1 MRPMVDRF
9 GFAAGVFL
17 AALPVSGHHSP
28 AMYNQANNVTLE
40 GVVTR
45 FQWAYPHSYLDV
57 RTEDETGA
65 VVWAIEMASPPNL
78 TAMGWTSRSLAPGD
92 VVTVVAN
99 PATNPD
105 RKAGLGN
112 SLRKADGTLL
122 RMNNVTDSRR
132 LFAAADLSGNWLPQ
146 PNRSVLAQFL
156 RPQASLSLTAEG
168 LAAAEIFDAYAD
180 IPSKDCIDETP
191 PLVMLFQEMVNIE
204 LGEDVI
210 VIRQIGKVDREVH
223 MEGASHD
230 GAQFSHA
237 GHSIGRW
244 EDEVLVVDTTHFSD
258 HRIGNAYGVPS
269 GSSKHLVE
277 RFALSPERTAM
288 QYTFRLEDPEYVTE
302 AVTGTVT
309 LTYRPDLPYVNA
321 PCDLESA
328 RRYLEFVE
336 E

>member
-1 MRPMVDRF
+1 MRSMVDRF
-9 GFAAGVFL
+9 GFAAIALL
-17 AALPVSGHHSP
+17 AAPPVSGHHSP
-28 AMYNQANNVTLE
+28 AMYDQANNVTLE

-45 FQWAYPHSYLDV
+45 FHWAYPHSYLDV
-57 RTEDETGA
+57 RTEDEGGA
-65 VVWAIEMASPPNL
+65 VDWAIEMASPPNL

-92 VVTVVAN
+92 RVTVVAN
-99 PATNPD
+99 PSANPD
-105 RKAGLGN
+105 RNAALGN
-112 SLRKADGTLL
+112 SLRKADGTVLS
-122 RMNNVTDSRR
+122 MNSVADSRR

-146 PNRSVLAQFL
+146 PDRSVLSQFL
-156 RPQASLSLTAEG
+156 RPQTSLSLTDEG
-168 LAAAEIFDAYAD
+168 LAAAEDFDAYAD

-191 PLVMLFQEMVNIE
+191 PLVMLFQEMLNIE

-223 MEGASHD
+223 MQRASHD
-230 GAQFSHA
+230 GAQYSHA

-244 EDEVLVVDTTHFSD
+244 DDEVLVVDTTHFSD

-269 GSSKHLVE
+269 GSGKHLVE
-277 RFALSPERTAM
+277 RFALSPDRTAM
-288 QYTFRLEDPEYVTE
+288 QYTFRVEDPEYVTE

-309 LTYRPDLPYVNA
+309 LTHRPDLPYVNV